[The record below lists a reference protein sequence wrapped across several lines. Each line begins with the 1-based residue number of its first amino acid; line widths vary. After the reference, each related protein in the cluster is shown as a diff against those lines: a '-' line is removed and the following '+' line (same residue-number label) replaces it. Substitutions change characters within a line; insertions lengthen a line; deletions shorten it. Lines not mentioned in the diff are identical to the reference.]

1 MYQYLYLRRIP
12 EKIRNEKSLPEYVK
26 DKFGQQ
32 YAGIYV
38 GDCEVPEDHES
49 RRNTL
54 SFPTESTSRRTSQ
67 SCLGIFISLI
77 YFKME
82 TKCNFFFH
90 IFCYKYFT
98 YIICF

>member
-1 MYQYLYLRRIP
+1 MYQYLYLSRVP
-12 EKIRNEKSLPEYVK
+12 EKIRNEKSIPEYVK

-67 SCLGIFISLI
+67 SCLGIFLSQI
-77 YFKME
+77 YFRTK
-82 TKCNFFFH
+82 KCNFFH
-90 IFCYKYFT
+90 IFCYK
-98 YIICF
+98 